1 MTYSFDLALFFID
14 LVSEYSFSDNSALD
28 NTFVMSFNHELI
40 ERMKHYS
47 LSRNGEV
54 ISDETAIEHLDA
66 LADFYEAFSG
76 LVQNKK

>member
-1 MTYSFDLALFFID
+1 LDLALFLIG
-14 LVSEYSFSDNSALD
+14 LHLEYSFSDKVALD
-28 NTFVMSFNHELI
+28 NVFLMSFNRELI
-40 ERMKHYS
+40 ERMKRYS
-47 LSRNGEV
+47 LSRFGEE

>member
-1 MTYSFDLALFFID
+1 
-14 LVSEYSFSDNSALD
+14 
-28 NTFVMSFNHELI
+28 MSFNRELI

-47 LSRNGEV
+47 LSRNGKE

>member
-1 MTYSFDLALFFID
+1 M
-14 LVSEYSFSDNSALD
+14 
-28 NTFVMSFNHELI
+28 FNHELV

>member
-1 MTYSFDLALFFID
+1 M
-14 LVSEYSFSDNSALD
+14 
-28 NTFVMSFNHELI
+28 FNHELV

-76 LVQNKK
+76 LVQNKKSKRLDITGHSTAT